1 MKKYLRWDEVVK
13 IRKGLYCYKGY
24 MIESD
29 KSIWANPYDT
39 RATTGTGNWYI
50 YHANFPRTLE
60 VRQSLK
66 DGREVVDYYVENDLL
81 SFKLGE
87 E

>member
-60 VRQSLK
+60 VRKSLK
-66 DGREVVDYYVENDLL
+66 DGRKVVDLIIEVA
-81 SFKLGE
+81 
-87 E
+87 